1 MGAKKKKK
9 GGKKSKKDKE
19 KGAEGEEE
27 KKEES
32 ADTIVPL
39 PKYGW
44 IKIKVSQLKSCNL
57 SSNAVCT
64 ANEFDFLYSYVYA
77 MRQPHKTTGLTSSCS
92 RARKSAWFIRTSFS
106 IMDESKI

>member
-44 IKIKVSQLKSCNL
+44 IKIKVSQVKSCNL
-57 SSNAVCT
+57 SSNTVFTTNGIWFSLQLRLCNAPT
-64 ANEFDFLYSYVYA
+64 PQYNWFDIF
-77 MRQPHKTTGLTSSCS
+77 MLTCQKV
-92 RARKSAWFIRTSFS
+92 RMIH
-106 IMDESKI
+106 